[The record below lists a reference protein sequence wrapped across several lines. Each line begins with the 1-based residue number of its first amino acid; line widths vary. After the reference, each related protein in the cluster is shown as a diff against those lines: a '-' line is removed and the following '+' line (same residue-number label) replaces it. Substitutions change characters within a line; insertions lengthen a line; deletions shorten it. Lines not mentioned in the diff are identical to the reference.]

1 MAKAAA
7 KDPLEAIMLAYQL
20 YMLTG
25 QTALSALQND
35 RYPDV
40 KLQGFESFPR
50 ARLAR
55 RNP

>member
-1 MAKAAA
+1 
-7 KDPLEAIMLAYQL
+7 MLAYQL

-40 KLQGFESFPR
+40 KLQGFESFLR